1 MKNRPVVVGIGDIQ
15 QKDQFDN
22 LDEALILMEKAS
34 IKAIKDC
41 ENSEITK
48 YIDEVQIPK
57 GFWKYRDP
65 GKWIAEKNNFPN
77 VTTTVSKIGILQQSL
92 INDACKKIIDGKIK
106 ACLIVGGEARYKR
119 IKAQI
124 ENKNFIETEL
134 NENPDFYVKPSDDL
148 NINIEIENLG
158 TMAVGYY
165 AILESAFRCS
175 KNRDFHDHHRNIA
188 NVYSKFSK
196 IAKVNKMG
204 WLKESFTSEDILNSS
219 KRNPQMAFPYNKLHC
234 TSWNVNQ
241 AAAMI
246 LCSEELA
253 DKLNINAKKRIYPLA
268 SSENN
273 HMIPTLLRQNLF
285 ESYGLN
291 LAAKFILDVCK
302 KNNLKPTYYD
312 LYSCFPAAVQ
322 MFAEA
327 LRIKNISSTSLTG
340 GMSFAGG
347 PLNSY
352 VINSTV
358 QLFKKIRENKKN
370 IGIIT
375 GVSGMMTKQS
385 FALWSGEPN
394 CQYEF
399 KDVSLKASKKE
410 IAKELSNKKDG
421 NGKIIGYTVL
431 NDKNSTKK
439 AVIYVEDISGKRNI
453 IRSYDNEVINKM
465 ENNEWVGRNI
475 TYKDLQLA
483 T

>member
-124 ENKNFIETEL
+124 ENNNFIETEL

-165 AILESAFRCS
+165 AILESAFRCM
-175 KNRDFHDHHRNIA
+175 KNKDFHEHHKNIA

-253 DKLNINAKKRIYPLA
+253 DKLNINCLLYTSPSPRD
-268 SSENN
+268 
-273 HMIPTLLRQNLF
+273 PT
-285 ESYGLN
+285 
-291 LAAKFILDVCK
+291 
-302 KNNLKPTYYD
+302 
-312 LYSCFPAAVQ
+312 
-322 MFAEA
+322 
-327 LRIKNISSTSLTG
+327 
-340 GMSFAGG
+340 
-347 PLNSY
+347 
-352 VINSTV
+352 
-358 QLFKKIRENKKN
+358 
-370 IGIIT
+370 
-375 GVSGMMTKQS
+375 
-385 FALWSGEPN
+385 
-394 CQYEF
+394 
-399 KDVSLKASKKE
+399 
-410 IAKELSNKKDG
+410 
-421 NGKIIGYTVL
+421 
-431 NDKNSTKK
+431 
-439 AVIYVEDISGKRNI
+439 
-453 IRSYDNEVINKM
+453 
-465 ENNEWVGRNI
+465 
-475 TYKDLQLA
+475 
-483 T
+483 

>member
-15 QKDQFDN
+15 QKDHYDN

-41 ENSEITK
+41 ENSEIK
-48 YIDEVQIPK
+48 NYINEVQIPK

-77 VTTTVSKIGILQQSL
+77 VITTVSKIGVLQQSL
-92 INDACKKIIDGKIK
+92 INNACKKIIDGKIK
-106 ACLIVGGEARYKR
+106 ACLIVGGEARYKL
-119 IKAQI
+119 IKAQT

-134 NENPDFYVKPSDDL
+134 AENPDYYIKANDEL

-165 AILESAFRCS
+165 AILESAFRFM
-175 KNRDFHDHHRNIA
+175 KNKDFHEHHKNIS
-188 NVYSKFSK
+188 NVYSEFSK
-196 IAKVNKMG
+196 IARVNKMG
-204 WLKESFTSEDILNSS
+204 WLEESYTSEDILNPS
-219 KRNPQMAFPYNKLHC
+219 KSNPQMAFPYNKLHC

-253 DKLNINAKKRIYPLA
+253 DKLNINTKKRIYPIA

-273 HMIPTLLRQNLF
+273 HMIPTILRKNLY

-291 LAAKFILDVCK
+291 LAAKFILDICK
-302 KNNLKPTYYD
+302 KKNIEPSYYD
-312 LYSCFPAAVQ
+312 LYSCFPIAVQ

-327 LRIKNISSTSLTG
+327 LKIKDISSTSLTG

-358 QLFKKIRENKKN
+358 QLLRKIRENKTN

-385 FALWSGEPN
+385 FALWSGESN

-399 KDVSLKASKKE
+399 IDVTLEASKKE
-410 IAKELSNKKDG
+410 TAKELSNKKDG
-421 NGKIIGYTVL
+421 DGKIIGYTVL
-431 NDKNSTKK
+431 NDKNSSKK
-439 AVIYVEDISGKRNI
+439 AVIYIEDISGKRNI
-453 IRSYDNEVINKM
+453 IRSYDNEVINRM

>member
-34 IKAIKDC
+34 INAINDC
-41 ENSEITK
+41 ENSKITK

-77 VTTTVSKIGILQQSL
+77 VKTTVSKIGVLQQSL
-92 INDACKKIIDGKIK
+92 INNACKKIIDGKIK
-106 ACLIVGGEARYKR
+106 ACLIVGGEARYKL
-119 IKAQI
+119 IKAQT

-134 NENPDFYVKPSDDL
+134 ADNPDHYIKANDEL

-165 AILESAFRCS
+165 AILESAFRYM
-175 KNRDFHDHHRNIA
+175 KNKDFHEHHKNIS
-188 NVYSKFSK
+188 NVYSEFSK
-196 IAKVNKMG
+196 IARVNNMG
-204 WLKESFTSEDILNSS
+204 WLKESFTSEDILNPS
-219 KRNPQMAFPYNKLHC
+219 KSNPQMAFPYNKLHC

-246 LCSEELA
+246 LCSEKLA
-253 DKLNINAKKRIYPLA
+253 DKLNINTKKRIYPIA

-273 HMIPTLLRQNLF
+273 HMIPTILRKNLY

-291 LAAKFILDVCK
+291 LAAKFILDICE
-302 KNNLKPTYYD
+302 KNNIEPSYYD
-312 LYSCFPAAVQ
+312 LYSCFPIAVQ

-327 LRIKNISSTSLTG
+327 LKIKDISSTSLTG

-358 QLFKKIRENKKN
+358 QLLRKIRKNKTN

-385 FALWSGEPN
+385 FALWSGESN
-394 CQYEF
+394 CQYKF
-399 KDVSLKASKKE
+399 IDVTLEASKKE
-410 IAKELSNKKDG
+410 TAKELSNKKDG
-421 NGKIIGYTVL
+421 DGKIIGYTVL
-431 NDKNSTKK
+431 NDKNSSKK
-439 AVIYVEDISGKRNI
+439 AVIYTEDISGKRNI
-453 IRSYDNEVINKM
+453 IRSYDNEVINRM
-465 ENNEWVGRNI
+465 ENNEWVGKNI

>member
-165 AILESAFRCS
+165 AILESAFRCM
-175 KNRDFHDHHRNIA
+175 KNKDFHEHHKNIA

-358 QLFKKIRENKKN
+358 QLFKKIRENRAKVIFEKYGKV
-370 IGIIT
+370 IDIRSPIQVQKDLREKGT
-375 GVSGMMTKQS
+375 
-385 FALWSGEPN
+385 
-394 CQYEF
+394 
-399 KDVSLKASKKE
+399 DVSLLVTPYRMIENEIQIFDENDNKDNSEQNFQKIIPLSGLSKKLYVGGSE
-410 IAKELSNKKDG
+410 TGEYKFYTTDRYGFNNQDDDWVDG
-421 NGKIIGYTVL
+421 P
-431 NDKNSTKK
+431 
-439 AVIYVEDISGKRNI
+439 
-453 IRSYDNEVINKM
+453 
-465 ENNEWVGRNI
+465 
-475 TYKDLQLA
+475 
-483 T
+483 

>member
-165 AILESAFRCS
+165 AILESAFRCM
-175 KNRDFHDHHRNIA
+175 KNKDFHEHHKNIA

-241 AAAMI
+241 AAAII

-291 LAAKFILDVCK
+291 LAAKFILDICM
-302 KNNLKPTYYD
+302 KNDLKPTYYD

-385 FALWSGEPN
+385 FALWSGEPI

-399 KDVSLKASKKE
+399 TDVSLKASKKE

-431 NDKNSTKK
+431 NDKNSAKK
-439 AVIYVEDISGKRNI
+439 AVIYIEDISGKRNI
-453 IRSYDNEVINKM
+453 IKSYDNEFINKM

>member
-15 QKDQFDN
+15 QKDHYDN

-41 ENSEITK
+41 ENSEIK
-48 YIDEVQIPK
+48 NYINEVQIPK

-77 VTTTVSKIGILQQSL
+77 VITTVSKIGVLQQSL
-92 INDACKKIIDGKIK
+92 INSACKKIIDGKIK
-106 ACLIVGGEARYKR
+106 ACLIVGGEARYKL
-119 IKAQI
+119 IKAQT

-134 NENPDFYVKPSDDL
+134 AENPDYYIKANDEL

-165 AILESAFRCS
+165 AILESAFRFI
-175 KNRDFHDHHRNIA
+175 KNKDFHEHHKNIS
-188 NVYSKFSK
+188 NVYSEFSK
-196 IAKVNKMG
+196 IARVNNMG
-204 WLKESFTSEDILNSS
+204 WLKESFTSEDILNPS
-219 KRNPQMAFPYNKLHC
+219 KSNPQMAFPYNKLHC

-253 DKLNINAKKRIYPLA
+253 DKLNINTKKRIYPIA

-273 HMIPTLLRQNLF
+273 HMIPTILRKNLY

-291 LAAKFILDVCK
+291 LAAKFILDICE
-302 KNNLKPTYYD
+302 KNNIEPSYYD
-312 LYSCFPAAVQ
+312 LYSCFPIAVQ

-327 LRIKNISSTSLTG
+327 LKIKDISSTSLTG

-358 QLFKKIRENKKN
+358 QLLRKIRENKTN

-385 FALWSGEPN
+385 FALWSGESN

-399 KDVSLKASKKE
+399 IDVTLEASKKE
-410 IAKELSNKKDG
+410 TAKELSNKKDG

-431 NDKNSTKK
+431 NDKNSSKK
-439 AVIYVEDISGKRNI
+439 AVIYIEDISGKRNI
-453 IRSYDNEVINKM
+453 IRSYDNEVINRM